1 MSLPIDADPEFKAL
15 RIFSAGLG
23 RNPSR
28 TQAAGGNTSLKRD
41 GVLWIK
47 ASGAWLAHA
56 DERDIMVPVDLGGL
70 LDALASDDPRAETAA
85 SFVDEAHNPQ
95 RLRPSIE
102 TSVHAVIPQAVVAHI
117 HCVETIA
124 LAVTERGEALVAER
138 LRSLSDVAWIYLPYC
153 KPGLTLAK
161 IIAAR
166 LTSGANVVVLANHG
180 LVVAG
185 ASVAEVADRL
195 DRVCQALASPA
206 RAAPAADLSRLAQAI
221 EGSDYRLP
229 IDAAAHALALDS
241 ASLSLARGG
250 SVYPDHVIFLGPGI
264 VVAPDI
270 ETGAGARPA
279 GGRDRPSPMVVIPG
293 LGVAM
298 HRSATPAA
306 DAMARCL
313 ADVVS
318 RIPPDAE
325 IVRLTP
331 QQEYELTHWEAEKY
345 RQALD
350 AKTSVPAK
358 TSTPEKTSA
367 RDKTSAS

>member
-1 MSLPIDADPEFKAL
+1 MSLPIETDSEFKAL
-15 RIFSAGLG
+15 RIFSASLG

-41 GVLWIK
+41 DVLWIK

-56 DERDIMVPVDLGGL
+56 EERDIMVPVGLNGL
-70 LDALASDDPRAETAA
+70 LDALAEGDPRAETAA
-85 SFVDEAHNPQ
+85 SFVDETRNPE

-102 TSVHAVIPQAVVAHI
+102 TSVHAVFPQAVVAHI

-124 LAVTERGEALVAER
+124 LGVMAKGEALVTER
-138 LRSLSDVAWIYLPYC
+138 LRSLSDVAWIYVPYC
-153 KPGLTLAK
+153 RPGLTLAK

-166 LTSGANVVVLANHG
+166 LSSGANVVILANHG

-185 ASVAEVADRL
+185 ATVAEVADRL
-195 DRVCQALASPA
+195 DRVCHALASPA
-206 RAAPAADLSRLAQAI
+206 RAAPTADLSRLAQAI

-229 IDAAAHALALDS
+229 AHAAAHALALDS
-241 ASLSLARGG
+241 ASLSLASGG
-250 SVYPDHVIFLGPGI
+250 SLYPDHVIFLGPGI

-270 ETGAGARPA
+270 ETGAAARPA
-279 GGRDRPSPMVVIPG
+279 GGRDGPPPMVVMPG
-293 LGVAM
+293 LGIAM

-318 RIPPDAE
+318 RIPPEAE

-350 AKTSVPAK
+350 AKA
-358 TSTPEKTSA
+358 STPEKTSA
-367 RDKTSAS
+367 PDKTSAS